1 MPPILV
7 RLNLPGFSSPEPF
20 RLANAQPS
28 LAGLACAVLEEIGG
42 FSKEE
47 LEGVRNNLDRV
58 PLTLLGELCAGQLVE
73 LGSDAQ
79 LEVFL
84 ASAGSPRGPAII
96 EVRPRDVTPQV
107 SSATALTREAQADG
121 GGCCIHA
128 NGSNVTPAKHVAAP
142 PSGAGFQHDQAVHSA
157 QCPSGEQALTQVQ
170 SSSVG
175 GACSHCE
182 VVPAVEKKPD
192 SSPEHAPQPT
202 PEAASQVAAEGHHVN
217 GHVAS
222 ATACMSSSWPSPISP
237 TQVSGTH
244 ASHHAQSSSFIPAP
258 VVNSRAASPD
268 RSTLI
273 GERHATASSSN
284 AAPPGHDS
292 TRQTKG
298 TRTRGHSDTLDGNH
312 HTAGRRSQSAASTR
326 RNAESASP
334 LQTGQPSDGR
344 CGSTFVQDRR
354 ASTEIFNRLYNEK
367 DERRRRKE
375 ELRLRQLEQQ
385 DEEIRLSAQRA
396 MGRVGTDPI
405 RGSPEVRAIS
415 PSRTAPSAASA
426 VRSSPQTRPPLPDR
440 HTTGHE
446 ARERQRAPPVPSSGP
461 CPATSS
467 SSRRNQMPQHQPQ
480 QQQPHHAPSYE
491 ATQSTLSAVPAD
503 ASSIMS
509 DSKPSQTGG
518 LTHIPSVGSFIA
530 EESYCADRVA
540 VTASVEGDDG
550 CLQKIV
556 RAQQQRIEF
565 LEGVHQQALRQLRK
579 TREELSVAQQMRL
592 READKVLQLE
602 QLVSEMQAQR
612 FEGDPQSQRRWE
624 EWLNRSRAILE
635 SD

>member
-58 PLTLLGELCAGQLVE
+58 PLTLLGELCAGQLVQ

-107 SSATALTREAQADG
+107 TSASPLSREAQADA
-121 GGCCIHA
+121 GGCSVHS
-128 NGSNVTPAKHVAAP
+128 NGVSVTPAKHVAAP
-142 PSGAGFQHDQAVHSA
+142 PNGTGLQHDKTARPTQSACQAPCEQQPSA
-157 QCPSGEQALTQVQ
+157 QVMAGADPKQQSELT
-170 SSSVG
+170 
-175 GACSHCE
+175 
-182 VVPAVEKKPD
+182 
-192 SSPEHAPQPT
+192 PQPV
-202 PEAASQVAAEGHHVN
+202 PQVPSQPADEGQQVN
-217 GHVAS
+217 GHVA
-222 ATACMSSSWPSPISP
+222 TAPACHSSTWPSPISP
-237 TQVSGTH
+237 TPASGPQ
-244 ASHHAQSSSFIPAP
+244 AGFSAQSSSNVPPP

-268 RSTLI
+268 GSALA
-273 GERHATASSSN
+273 GERHATASSSSG
-284 AAPPGHDS
+284 APSGNEVSRHHKTS
-292 TRQTKG
+292 RL
-298 TRTRGHSDTLDGNH
+298 RGHGETVDGGQPS
-312 HTAGRRSQSAASTR
+312 AGRRSQSAASTR
-326 RNAESASP
+326 RTTESASAVQSGHP
-334 LQTGQPSDGR
+334 ADGR
-344 CGSTFVQDRR
+344 SASTFGQDRR

-396 MGRVGTDPI
+396 MGRLGNDQLRVT
-405 RGSPEVRAIS
+405 PEARATS
-415 PSRTAPSAASA
+415 PSRMAPSAACA
-426 VRSSPQTRPPLPDR
+426 ARSSPQTRPPLPER
-440 HTTGHE
+440 LASGHE

-461 CPATSS
+461 TPATASS
-467 SSRRNQMPQHQPQ
+467 GRRNQSQ
-480 QQQPHHAPSYE
+480 QQQHHHPQHAPSYE

-530 EESYCADRVA
+530 EESYCADRVGT
-540 VTASVEGDDG
+540 TASVEGDEG
-550 CLQKIV
+550 SLQKIV